1 MSGNLR
7 DVKMTRLA
15 EVDCIGDAQ
24 VSLAQRAKQP
34 SAGGAM
40 TIFSPKA
47 GTRRHVSPLGTE
59 DSVRGQNV
67 DPAVLDGNA
76 GER

>member
-1 MSGNLR
+1 
-7 DVKMTRLA
+7 MTRLS
-15 EVDCIGDAQ
+15 EIDRISDAQ

-40 TIFSPKA
+40 AIFSPKT
-47 GTRRHVSPLGTE
+47 GTRRHASPLGTE
-59 DSVRGQNV
+59 EVLREQDVE
-67 DPAVLDGNA
+67 PAAPDGNA